1 MTYIDMRCEDLQID
15 LASYTDDALPEE
27 NVAVLR
33 DHLTACPLCRQA
45 LDDMRKLQVRLRS
58 LPRPEIPQAVLASVR
73 RSIRVNGEPAMQPF
87 GLFGSSLSVTSY
99 RLWLASYSIAAC
111 ASVVFGI
118 AFFWLIFLANVNAG
132 RISRSTVD
140 RSSATP
146 VYGVPVLDP
155 SSRVILSPKD
165 FANTRLDIASVSPS
179 VNPQGSLIELTNSL
193 VNSDGK
199 HGEVVVVADIYGNG
213 SAQIAEVVEP
223 SRDQNVLPEL
233 ARALDYESDNP
244 PFVPATFDQRSDNIR
259 VVLKIQTVDVSTK
272 ERSKKRRSL

>member
-1 MTYIDMRCEDLQID
+1 M
-15 LASYTDDALPEE
+15 
-27 NVAVLR
+27 
-33 DHLTACPLCRQA
+33 
-45 LDDMRKLQVRLRS
+45 
-58 LPRPEIPQAVLASVR
+58 
-73 RSIRVNGEPAMQPF
+73 
-87 GLFGSSLSVTSY
+87 
-99 RLWLASYSIAAC
+99 
-111 ASVVFGI
+111 
-118 AFFWLIFLANVNAG
+118 
-132 RISRSTVD
+132 
-140 RSSATP
+140 
-146 VYGVPVLDP
+146 
-155 SSRVILSPKD
+155 
-165 FANTRLDIASVSPS
+165 
-179 VNPQGSLIELTNSL
+179 IELTNSL

>member
-1 MTYIDMRCEDLQID
+1 MRCEDLQID
-15 LASYTDDALPEE
+15 LASYIDDVIPEE
-27 NVAVLR
+27 NIPVLR
-33 DHLTACPLCRQA
+33 DHLSACPLCRQA
-45 LDDMRKLQVRLRS
+45 LDDMQKLRLSLRS
-58 LPRPEIPQAVLASVR
+58 LPRPEIPQAILASVR
-73 RSIRVNGEPAMQPF
+73 QSVLANAEPTMQPF
-87 GLFGSSLSVTSY
+87 GLFGSRLSVTSY
-99 RLWLASYSIAAC
+99 RLWLASYSVAAC
-111 ASVVFGI
+111 ASVFFGM

-132 RISRSTVD
+132 RGSHNTMD
-140 RSSATP
+140 RSSVMP
-146 VYGVPVLDP
+146 VYGIPALDP
-155 SSRVILSPKD
+155 SSRVGLSPKD

-223 SRDQNVLPEL
+223 SRNQNVLPEL

-259 VVLKIQTVDVSTK
+259 VVLKIQSVDVSTK